1 MSHELPNRDLHKA
14 LFLNL
19 VTMLS
24 MSALQQLGKI
34 INPLTGKAEVS
45 LEGAQATIDTLDML
59 EVKTRG
65 QRDADEEKALQE
77 ALLMLK
83 MNFVES
89 RPAADQAQET
99 PSQAAET
106 PAAAAPAPSAAAD
119 DAERKELP

>member
-106 PAAAAPAPSAAAD
+106 PAAPAAAG
-119 DAERKELP
+119 DAEHKELP